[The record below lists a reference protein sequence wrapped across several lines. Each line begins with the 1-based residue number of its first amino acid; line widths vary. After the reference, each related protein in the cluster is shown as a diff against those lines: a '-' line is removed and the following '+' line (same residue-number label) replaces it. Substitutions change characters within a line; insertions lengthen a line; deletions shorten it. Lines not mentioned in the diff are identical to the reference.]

1 MALFVLRSGEDYLKE
16 VILKRMCVAAQFIG
30 KVAAMRICLI
40 GAVFVAASLT
50 SCSDEPAHVT
60 ITPEYTLELCA
71 GKQGFQSTRYFDPG
85 ILTPVIADIQDNLKS
100 SISRAPKAPPAS
112 VGPWR
117 QHVDK
122 SITVARDTGM
132 DMGYYADVRKI
143 GLADLSGIEIA
154 PQSQISVRLIIG
166 SPELNREA
174 STEWL
179 NIFDELN
186 QPLSSTLSQTS
197 MSTSQG
203 EWRFHQEKYVSPLS
217 GSMMPNIMSPE
228 HLWRCGVA
236 QEGQDIG
243 EGYWVTCRLFYP
255 NLQTIAQVGFERPLL
270 CHTPEIAFKVDAL
283 IKKIASD

>member
-1 MALFVLRSGEDYLKE
+1 
-16 VILKRMCVAAQFIG
+16 
-30 KVAAMRICLI
+30 MRIYLI

-50 SCSDEPAHVT
+50 SCSDESAHST

-71 GKQGFQSTRYFDPG
+71 GKQGFQSTRYFDLS
-85 ILTPVIADIQDNLKS
+85 ILTPVIADIQKNLKS
-100 SISRAPKAPPAS
+100 NVSRVPKAPLAS
-112 VGPWR
+112 VGPWK

-122 SITVARDTGM
+122 SIYVARDAGM
-132 DMGYYADVRKI
+132 DMGFYADVRKI

-154 PQSQISVRLIIG
+154 PQSQISVRLVVG
-166 SPELNREA
+166 SPELNRKA

-203 EWRFHQEKYVSPLS
+203 EWRFHQEKYVSPVS
-217 GSMMPNIMSPE
+217 GSLRPDIMSPE
-228 HLWRCGVA
+228 HLWRCRVA

-243 EGYWVTCRLFYP
+243 QGYWVSCDLFYP
-255 NLQTIAQVGFERPLL
+255 NLQTFAQVAFERPLL
-270 CHTPEIAFKVDAL
+270 CHTPEIASKVDAL
-283 IKKIASD
+283 IKKIAAD